1 MTVAVIN
8 IMPRKQLVEKDIYLA
23 HTSSCSLPKKE
34 IKAGTQ
40 ADTEAGPTELCFLT
54 YLP

>member
-8 IMPRKQLVEKDIYLA
+8 IMPRKQLVEMDIYLA
-23 HTSSCSLPKKE
+23 HTFSCSPPKKE

-40 ADTEAGPTELCFLT
+40 AGLEAGPTELCLLT